1 MRLINILS
9 IFAVRC
15 IQLTIGQ
22 GNAGIGTLVNRTYV
36 TPTSTLRSRSNV
48 TITPTVT
55 PTSTL
60 VRFSSYSY
68 SSSPTG
74 TITVSPSSS
83 SSSSPS
89 VTPSASVS
97 ATSTQTETYSMIYPN
112 DNSFSSSPL
121 TSVSNTPTPT
131 IFPTSTPIVVTDISM
146 TITPYMSQGLSP
158 TFTTIQTND
167 QTTNLQAVSV
177 ETSVAPIVAGSVV
190 GLICIGAII
199 TGSFI
204 YSRRQL
210 VYNTPVF
217 SSSKY
222 NNESVV
228 TKNPIN
234 YISSNVLPGDYSVRN
249 SVHMDSIR
257 VKITI

>member
-36 TPTSTLRSRSNV
+36 TPTSTFRSRSNV

-68 SSSPTG
+68 SSSPTP
-74 TITVSPSSS
+74 TLTM
-83 SSSSPS
+83 SPS
-89 VTPSASVS
+89 VTPSASIS
-97 ATSTQTETYSMIYPN
+97 ATSTQTETYNMIYSN

-131 IFPTSTPIVVTDISM
+131 ILPTSTPIVVSDISM

-177 ETSVAPIVAGSVV
+177 ETSVAPIVAGSLV
-190 GLICIGAII
+190 GIICVSAII
-199 TGSFI
+199 TGGFI
-204 YSRRQL
+204 YSRRHQ
-210 VYNTPVF
+210 VHHTPVF

-222 NNESVV
+222 SNESVV